1 MKAWM
6 NQSPSF
12 LLEQWSRWCARLT
25 ASGSARK
32 AFAVTSAAKP
42 AARVQGRDAAHAG
55 ACRRQFAVAHRG
67 YRRRGAND
75 WLLLATLLGCLLLSL
90 PTQAERLK
98 DLASI
103 QGVRSNQLIGYGLVV
118 GLIGTGDQTTQ
129 TPFTVQTFNNM
140 LAQFGIKVPPGGN
153 VQLKNVA
160 AVSVHADLPAFAK
173 PGQTIDITISSI
185 GNAKSLRGGSLL
197 MTPLKGIDGNVYAIA
212 QGNLVVGGFDASGAD
227 GSRIT
232 VNVPSAGRIP
242 GGATVE
248 RPVPSG
254 FDQGNYLTLN
264 LNRPDFTT
272 AKNIVDQINDLLG
285 PGVAQAIDGGSIRV
299 SAPLDPNQRVDYLS
313 ILENLQVEAGKAV
326 AKVIINS
333 RTGTIVIGQDV
344 KVQPAA
350 VTHGSLTVTITED
363 PIVSQPE
370 AFSGGQ
376 TAVVPRSRVGAEEE
390 AKPMF
395 KFGPGTSL
403 DEIVRAVNQ
412 VGAAPSDL
420 MAILEAL
427 KQAGALQADLIV
439 I

>member
-1 MKAWM
+1 MNYFKWM
-6 NQSPSF
+6 I
-12 LLEQWSRWCARLT
+12 CALAMLA
-25 ASGSARK
+25 ASL
-32 AFAVTSAAKP
+32 V
-42 AARVQGRDAAHAG
+42 
-55 ACRRQFAVAHRG
+55 
-67 YRRRGAND
+67 
-75 WLLLATLLGCLLLSL
+75 
-90 PTQAERLK
+90 QAERLK

-103 QGVRSNQLIGYGLVV
+103 QGVRTNQLIGYGLVV
-118 GLIGTGDQTTQ
+118 GLSGTGDQTTQ

-160 AVSVHADLPAFAK
+160 AVSIHAELPAFAK

-197 MTPLKGIDGNVYAIA
+197 MSPLKGIDGNVYAIA

-232 VNVPSAGRIP
+232 VNAPSAARIP
-242 GGATVE
+242 NGATVE
-248 RPVPSG
+248 RAVPSG
-254 FDQGNYLTLN
+254 FGQDNYLTLN
-264 LNRPDFTT
+264 LNRADFTT

-285 PGVAQAIDGGSIRV
+285 PNVAQAVDGGSIRV
-299 SAPLDPNQRVDYLS
+299 AAPLDPNQRVDYMS
-313 ILENLQVEAGKAV
+313 ILENLEVNAGKAV

-344 KVQPAA
+344 RVQPAA

-370 AFSGGQ
+370 PFSGGQ
-376 TAVVPRSRVGAEEE
+376 TAVVPRSRVSAQEE
-390 AKPMF
+390 ARPMF
-395 KFGPGTSL
+395 KFAPGTSL

-412 VGAAPSDL
+412 VGASPSDL

>member
-1 MKAWM
+1 M
-6 NQSPSF
+6 
-12 LLEQWSRWCARLT
+12 CARLLVLL
-25 ASGSARK
+25 G
-32 AFAVTSAAKP
+32 
-42 AARVQGRDAAHAG
+42 
-55 ACRRQFAVAHRG
+55 
-67 YRRRGAND
+67 
-75 WLLLATLLGCLLLSL
+75 LLLVGVSAH
-90 PTQAERLK
+90 AERLK
-98 DLASI
+98 DIASI
-103 QGVRSNQLIGYGLVV
+103 SGVRTNQLIGYGLVV
-118 GLIGTGDQTTQ
+118 GLNGSGDQTTQ

-140 LAQFGIKVPPGGN
+140 MAQFGIKVPNGGN

-160 AVSVHADLPAFAK
+160 AVSVHAELPPFAK
-173 PGQTIDITISSI
+173 PGQTIDITVSSI

-197 MTPLKGIDGNVYAIA
+197 MTPLKGIDGNVYAVA
-212 QGNLVVGGFDASGAD
+212 QGNLVVGGFDAGGAD

-242 GGATVE
+242 SGATVE

-254 FDQGNYLTLN
+254 FNQGNTLTLN

-272 AKNIVDQINDLLG
+272 AKNIVDQINELLG
-285 PGVAQAIDGGSIRV
+285 PGVAQALDGGSISV
-299 SAPLDPNQRVDYLS
+299 TAPLDPGQRVDYLS
-313 ILENLQVEAGKAV
+313 ILENLQVEVGQAV

-333 RTGTIVIGQDV
+333 RTGTIVIGQNV
-344 KVQPAA
+344 RVQPAA

-363 PIVSQPE
+363 PQVSQPE
-370 AFSGGQ
+370 PLSGGQ
-376 TAVVPRSRVGAEEE
+376 TVVLPNSKVKAEQE

-395 KFGPGTSL
+395 KFGPGTTL
-403 DEIVRAVNQ
+403 DDIVRAVNQ

>member
-1 MKAWM
+1 AILRKDVMFRNVM
-6 NQSPSF
+6 
-12 LLEQWSRWCARLT
+12 LLLGLLAL
-25 ASGSARK
+25 G
-32 AFAVTSAAKP
+32 TSA
-42 AARVQGRDAAHAG
+42 
-55 ACRRQFAVAHRG
+55 
-67 YRRRGAND
+67 Y
-75 WLLLATLLGCLLLSL
+75 
-90 PTQAERLK
+90 AERLN
-98 DLASI
+98 DIAPI
-103 QGVRSNQLIGYGLVV
+103 QGVRSSQLIGYGVVV
-118 GLIGTGDQTTQ
+118 GLNGSGDQTAQ

-160 AVSVHADLPAFAK
+160 AVSVHADLPPFAK

-272 AKNIVDQINDLLG
+272 AKNIVDQINGLLG

-313 ILENLQVEAGKAV
+313 ILENLEVQAGKAV

-344 KVQPAA
+344 RVQPAA

-376 TAVVPRSRVGAEEE
+376 TAVVPRSRVDAEEE

-395 KFGPGTSL
+395 KFGPGT
-403 DEIVRAVNQ
+403 
-412 VGAAPSDL
+412 
-420 MAILEAL
+420 
-427 KQAGALQADLIV
+427 
-439 I
+439 

>member
-1 MKAWM
+1 MR
-6 NQSPSF
+6 SLF
-12 LLEQWSRWCARLT
+12 VLL
-25 ASGSARK
+25 
-32 AFAVTSAAKP
+32 AV
-42 AARVQGRDAAHAG
+42 
-55 ACRRQFAVAHRG
+55 
-67 YRRRGAND
+67 
-75 WLLLATLLGCLLLSL
+75 LLLPTLV
-90 PTQAERLK
+90 QAERLK

-103 QGVRSNQLIGYGLVV
+103 QGVRTNQLIGYGLVV
-118 GLIGTGDQTTQ
+118 GLNGSGDQTTQ
-129 TPFTVQTFNNM
+129 TPFTLQTFNNM
-140 LAQFGIKVPPGGN
+140 LAQFGIKVPVGGGN

-160 AVSVHADLPAFAK
+160 AVSIHADLPAFAK

-197 MTPLKGIDGNVYAIA
+197 MSPLKGVDGNVYAIA
-212 QGNLVVGGFDASGAD
+212 QGNLVVGGFDAEGGD
-227 GSRIT
+227 GSKIT

-248 RPVPSG
+248 RSVPSG
-254 FDQGNYLTLN
+254 FEQGNTLTLN

-272 AKNIVDQINDLLG
+272 AKHIVDQINELLG
-285 PGVAQAIDGGSIRV
+285 PGVAQALDGGSIQV

-313 ILENLQVEAGKAV
+313 ILENIEVEAGQAV
-326 AKVIINS
+326 AKIIINS
-333 RTGTIVIGQDV
+333 RTGTIVIGQNV
-344 KVQPAA
+344 RVQPAA

-363 PIVSQPE
+363 PLVSQPG
-370 AFSGGQ
+370 ALSGGQ
-376 TAVVPRSRVGAEEE
+376 TAVVPRSKVDATEE

-395 KFGPGTSL
+395 KFGPGTTL

-412 VGAAPSDL
+412 VGASPSDL

>member
-1 MKAWM
+1 MPGF
-6 NQSPSF
+6 S
-12 LLEQWSRWCARLT
+12 LLLKSVAAFAALL
-25 ASGSARK
+25 AL
-32 AFAVTSAAKP
+32 AFAVP
-42 AARVQGRDAAHAG
+42 A
-55 ACRRQFAVAHRG
+55 
-67 YRRRGAND
+67 
-75 WLLLATLLGCLLLSL
+75 
-90 PTQAERLK
+90 QAERLK

-118 GLIGTGDQTTQ
+118 GLNGSGDQTTQ
-129 TPFTVQTFNNM
+129 TPFTLQTFNNM
-140 LAQFGIKVPPGGN
+140 LAQFGIKVPAGSGN

-160 AVSVHADLPAFAK
+160 AVSVHAELPPFAK
-173 PGQTIDITISSI
+173 PGQTIDVTISSI

-242 GGATVE
+242 SGATVE

-272 AKNIVDQINDLLG
+272 AKNIVDKLNELLG
-285 PGVAQAIDGGSIRV
+285 PGVAQALDGGSVRV
-299 SAPLDPNQRVDYLS
+299 SAPLDPSQRVDYLS
-313 ILENLQVEAGKAV
+313 VLENLEIEAGQAV

-333 RTGTIVIGQDV
+333 RTGTIVIGQNV
-344 KVQPAA
+344 RVQPAA

-370 AFSGGQ
+370 ALSGGE
-376 TAVVPRSRVGAEEE
+376 TAVVPRSRVSAEEE

-395 KFGPGTSL
+395 KFGPGTTL

>member
-1 MKAWM
+1 M
-6 NQSPSF
+6 NRQPRADQEGISYSLVAVLC
-12 LLEQWSRWCARLT
+12 LL
-25 ASGSARK
+25 
-32 AFAVTSAAKP
+32 
-42 AARVQGRDAAHAG
+42 
-55 ACRRQFAVAHRG
+55 
-67 YRRRGAND
+67 
-75 WLLLATLLGCLLLSL
+75 WLLLA
-90 PTQAERLK
+90 PPVHAERLK
-98 DLASI
+98 DIASI

-118 GLIGTGDQTTQ
+118 GLNGTGDQTTQ
-129 TPFTVQTFNNM
+129 TPFTLQTFNNM
-140 LAQFGIKVPPGGN
+140 LAQFGIKVPPGGS

-160 AVSVHADLPAFAK
+160 AVSIHADLPPFAK
-173 PGQTIDITISSI
+173 PGQQIDITVSAI

-197 MTPLKGIDGNVYAIA
+197 MTPMKGIDGNIYAVA
-212 QGNLVVGGFDASGAD
+212 QGNLVVGGFDAEGSD

-232 VNVPSAGRIP
+232 VNVPTAGRIP
-242 GGATVE
+242 SGATVE

-254 FDQGNYLTLN
+254 FEQGNTLTLN

-272 AKNIVDQINDLLG
+272 AKNIVDKLNELLG
-285 PGVAQAIDGGSIRV
+285 PGVATAVDGGSVRV
-299 SAPLDPNQRVDYLS
+299 SAPIDPSQRVDYMA
-313 ILENLQVEAGKAV
+313 ILENLEVDPGQAA

-333 RTGTIVIGQDV
+333 RTGTIVIGQNV
-344 KVQPAA
+344 KVSPAA

-370 AFSGGQ
+370 ALSGGQ
-376 TAVVPRSRVGAEEE
+376 TAVVPRSKVDAAQE

-395 KFGPGTSL
+395 KFGPGTTL

>member
-1 MKAWM
+1 MPKY
-6 NQSPSF
+6 
-12 LLEQWSRWCARLT
+12 LI
-25 ASGSARK
+25 
-32 AFAVTSAAKP
+32 
-42 AARVQGRDAAHAG
+42 
-55 ACRRQFAVAHRG
+55 AC
-67 YRRRGAND
+67 
-75 WLLLATLLGCLLLSL
+75 LATLLLSGFA
-90 PTQAERLK
+90 QAERLK

-118 GLIGTGDQTTQ
+118 GLSGSGDQTTQ

-160 AVSVHADLPAFAK
+160 AVSIHAELPPFAR
-173 PGQTIDITISSI
+173 PGQTIDITVSSI

-212 QGNLVVGGFDASGAD
+212 QGNLVVGGFDAGGAD

-232 VNVPSAGRIP
+232 VNIPSAGRIP
-242 GGATVE
+242 AGAIVE
-248 RPVPSG
+248 RAVPSG
-254 FDQGNYLTLN
+254 FNQDEYLTLN

-272 AKNIVDQINDLLG
+272 AKNIVDALNELLG
-285 PGVAQAIDGGSIRV
+285 PRVAQAMDAGSVRV
-299 SAPLDPNQRVDYLS
+299 AAPADPTQRVDYLS
-313 ILENLQVEAGKAV
+313 IIENLEIEAGQAV
-326 AKVIINS
+326 AKVIINA
-333 RTGTIVIGQDV
+333 RTGTIVIGQNV
-344 KVQPAA
+344 RVQPAA
-350 VTHGSLTVTITED
+350 VTHGSLTVVITED
-363 PIVSQPE
+363 PIISQPE
-370 AFSGGQ
+370 AFSQGQ
-376 TAVVPRSRVGAEEE
+376 TAVVPRSRVNAAQE

-395 KFGPGTSL
+395 KFGPGTTL

>member
-1 MKAWM
+1 MKTWLPH
-6 NQSPSF
+6 PSF
-12 LLEQWSRWCARLT
+12 LALSRLAHWYARLS
-25 ASGSARK
+25 ASGAARK
-32 AFAVTSAAKP
+32 AFAVD
-42 AARVQGRDAAHAG
+42 AARKPGGRVQPSRASSRHEGVAAG

-67 YRRRGAND
+67 YRHRGAND
-75 WLLLATLLGCLLLSL
+75 WLLLATLLGCMLLSL

-118 GLIGTGDQTTQ
+118 GLNGSGDQTTQ

-160 AVSVHADLPAFAK
+160 AVSVHADLPPFAK
-173 PGQTIDITISSI
+173 PGQVIDITISSI

-272 AKNIVDQINDLLG
+272 AKNIVDQVNNLLG
-285 PGVAQAIDGGSIRV
+285 PGVAQAIDGGSI
-299 SAPLDPNQRVDYLS
+299 N
-313 ILENLQVEAGKAV
+313 
-326 AKVIINS
+326 
-333 RTGTIVIGQDV
+333 T
-344 KVQPAA
+344 
-350 VTHGSLTVTITED
+350 
-363 PIVSQPE
+363 
-370 AFSGGQ
+370 
-376 TAVVPRSRVGAEEE
+376 
-390 AKPMF
+390 
-395 KFGPGTSL
+395 
-403 DEIVRAVNQ
+403 
-412 VGAAPSDL
+412 
-420 MAILEAL
+420 
-427 KQAGALQADLIV
+427 
-439 I
+439 

>member
-1 MKAWM
+1 MKRLI
-6 NQSPSF
+6 SVLC
-12 LLEQWSRWCARLT
+12 LL
-25 ASGSARK
+25 
-32 AFAVTSAAKP
+32 FVSAA
-42 AARVQGRDAAHAG
+42 V
-55 ACRRQFAVAHRG
+55 
-67 YRRRGAND
+67 
-75 WLLLATLLGCLLLSL
+75 
-90 PTQAERLK
+90 QAERIK

-103 QGVRSNQLIGYGLVV
+103 QGVRANQLIGYGLVV
-118 GLIGTGDQTTQ
+118 GLNGTGDQTTQ
-129 TPFTVQTFNNM
+129 TPFTLQTFNNM
-140 LAQFGIKVPPGGN
+140 LAQFGIKVPANSGN

-160 AVSVHADLPAFAK
+160 AVSIHAELPPFAK
-173 PGQTIDITISSI
+173 PGQVLDVTISSI

-212 QGNLVVGGFDASGAD
+212 QGNLVVGGFDASGSD

-242 GGATVE
+242 AGATVE

-254 FDQGNYLTLN
+254 FDQGNSLTLN

-272 AKNIVDQINDLLG
+272 AKNIVDQINSMLG

-299 SAPLDPNQRVDYLS
+299 SAPLDPNQRVDYLAV
-313 ILENLQVEAGKAV
+313 LENIQIEAGQAA

-333 RTGTIVIGQDV
+333 RTGTIVIGQNV
-344 KVQPAA
+344 RVQPAA

-376 TAVVPRSRVGAEEE
+376 TAVVPRSQVDAEQE

-395 KFGPGTSL
+395 KFGPGTTL

>member
-1 MKAWM
+1 MLM
-6 NQSPSF
+6 NRQLRADQDGISYSLVAVLC
-12 LLEQWSRWCARLT
+12 LL
-25 ASGSARK
+25 
-32 AFAVTSAAKP
+32 
-42 AARVQGRDAAHAG
+42 
-55 ACRRQFAVAHRG
+55 
-67 YRRRGAND
+67 
-75 WLLLATLLGCLLLSL
+75 WLLLA
-90 PTQAERLK
+90 PPAHAERLK
-98 DLASI
+98 DIASI

-118 GLIGTGDQTTQ
+118 GLNGTGDQTTQ
-129 TPFTVQTFNNM
+129 TPFTLQTFNNM
-140 LAQFGIKVPPGGN
+140 LAQFGIKVPPGGS

-160 AVSVHADLPAFAK
+160 AVSIHADLPPFAK
-173 PGQTIDITISSI
+173 PGQQIDITVSAI

-197 MTPLKGIDGNVYAIA
+197 MTPMKGIDGNIYAVA
-212 QGNLVVGGFDASGAD
+212 QGNLVVGGFDAEGSD

-232 VNVPSAGRIP
+232 VNVPTAGRIP
-242 GGATVE
+242 SGATVE

-254 FDQGNYLTLN
+254 FEQGNTLTLN

-272 AKNIVDQINDLLG
+272 AKNIVDKLNELLG
-285 PGVAQAIDGGSIRV
+285 PGVATAVDGGSVRV
-299 SAPLDPNQRVDYLS
+299 SAPIDPSQRVDYMA
-313 ILENLQVEAGKAV
+313 ILENLEVDPGQAA

-333 RTGTIVIGQDV
+333 RTGTIVIGQNV
-344 KVQPAA
+344 KVSPAA

-370 AFSGGQ
+370 ALSGGQ
-376 TAVVPRSRVGAEEE
+376 TAVVPRSKVDAAQE

-395 KFGPGTSL
+395 KFGPGTTL

-427 KQAGALQADLIV
+427 KQAGALHADLIV